1 MAHVHT
7 SKRKARRSTSAS
19 NASSDVEGGAKKSW
33 ADCEE
38 ETVPDSEGEGC
49 TAEEGSVEGHAKAKR
64 KTRTSLSSVE
74 KHPKEKT
81 RIVISDSDASGPE
94 DDSVEDESDFTAESS
109 SEDTDGESEDEELSE
124 EDTVV
129 TKKTTKKTIERPG
142 KSVQKKVRETNA
154 SPGPPRKKANVGQSG
169 KATAAAATSA
179 APARKACSPPKAKGS
194 QKVKAQP
201 QIRGAPSKHT
211 LPSSTAPAPK
221 PISPPQAPSHAPS
234 SSTVPLWKRRMVPGL
249 VRRKTMDSGKPLP
262 VPASLK
268 RMVPGLSAPKL
279 G

>member
-7 SKRKARRSTSAS
+7 SKRMARRSTSAS
-19 NASSDVEGGAKKSW
+19 NANSDGEGGEKRAW
-33 ADCEE
+33 ADGQE

-49 TAEEGSVEGHAKAKR
+49 TAEEGSVHGHAKPKR
-64 KTRTSLSSVE
+64 KTRTSLSSLE

-81 RIVISDSDASGPE
+81 RIVISDSDASEPE

-124 EDTVV
+124 EETVV
-129 TKKTTKKTIERPG
+129 TKKTTKKTNERLE
-142 KSVQKKVRETNA
+142 KSVPKRAQVTKT

-179 APARKACSPPKAKGS
+179 TPARKACSPPKAKGF
-194 QKVKAQP
+194 QKVKAMP
-201 QIRGAPSKHT
+201 KSLGAPSKHT
-211 LPSSTAPAPK
+211 LPSNTPPAPK
-221 PISPPQAPSHAPS
+221 PISRPQASSHAPS
-234 SSTVPLWKRRMVPGL
+234 ASTVPLWKRRVVPGL
-249 VRRKTMDSGKPLP
+249 VRRKASDSGKPLS
-262 VPASLK
+262 VPTSLK
-268 RMVPGLSAPKL
+268 RMVPGLSAPRL